1 MRAVFSAILG
11 MSLTGSLVI
20 LAVLALRLGLKRAPK
35 IYSYLLWAVVLLRLL
50 TPFGIPMEVPMP
62 DVRLPGLFGAESG
75 AEALP
80 GYGEQAFDPEERYD
94 RTELFPWY
102 TEDRPV
108 SASSGLPESG
118 GDFAPDPGASLPA
131 ASVTAE
137 PEPEEPAIEEPVLG
151 PFGLNSRQTDLIL
164 SAAAVIWAVGAVGMI
179 VWNLVS
185 CALLKR
191 RLREAV
197 PAGGNLYET
206 DRVDTAFVFGLFS
219 PRVYLP
225 AGLGQVEKACVAEHE
240 RAHIRRL
247 DPLWRLLSFAAL
259 SLHWFNPLVWLAFRL
274 SGKDMEMSCDEA
286 VLKRASVDIRA
297 AYSKTLVRFASRG
310 RSAGPVLAFGE
321 GETGSRVKNV
331 MKYKKPVLW
340 VSIAAA
346 AVLVLAGIML
356 AVNPRAK
363 DESIPF
369 SRYSV
374 EEVLYVWRET
384 ALNEKEKISGW
395 NFEIAGDG
403 SFWINDFATAW
414 YSRSDRSEPVGTG
427 KLSKWLREQT
437 GTNVRRISDALLY
450 PYEEASRGWI
460 LFSTGKGEFY
470 AASIYGGVDFD
481 SGECRI
487 LCRLK
492 INPPSTDDAKLD
504 FLAHSLQDPVG
515 REIEALEFTEQSGSP
530 YTVCTFRAGLD
541 LSQLSV
547 MAQWSEEKIPYT
559 FGLAVF
565 RTEGQS
571 IKRVNWAL
579 AEEATFPGWHPS
591 ADLLGDAIGPA
602 GGEFTLELPDGRT
615 LFAEVKLPETKRS
628 LFGLKAKET
637 GSGECPIGFRVDGVP
652 NPADESAEEPAEN
665 GTEAAP
671 DPGPHLDLDLINP
684 RWESWKLFP
693 YKEGMAEYIR
703 LMPDQAGLTEEKLA
717 AVDSELLMKRED
729 GAYWVFD
736 YLYGDGWTGEDA
748 LACLAIGPGELAAV
762 DVFQKSGNTFE
773 GTLTDPDALTA
784 LYDAIAQ
791 SDVMT
796 RTRWADEIGWSEKS
810 GTEEGYASERI
821 LELTGRYGK
830 VARMIFFPHSDLL
843 WLGDSAIALDRGEG
857 EELLGL
863 LEDALGP
870 EDPAP
875 KENTDALPQP
885 SDGMWDKF
893 VGGHYDPNSWMNA
906 AYARRRIDLDRNGR
920 DELVVYRCPA
930 ESGYPLDIYEWDPS
944 KGEIRAFSTAVK
956 DVPASLNALPGGT
969 FTAEIGGHD
978 IDKPD
983 GFYGDFF
990 SVNGQTYLI
999 SQVSSEFYK
1008 KIECYA
1014 FSNVRGSL
1022 AAAKI
1027 FSAERFGEWYY
1038 DENRRN
1044 TAEINGEAIPY
1055 DSFGDALLDW
1065 RSSWNNV
1072 PGGGDIIIWSEPLW
1086 SEEEMSGWPVAWH
1099 PPLSEEDGTGEIWT
1113 TLDGLFTLMI
1123 PAGWEEEIFITP
1135 GAWTESGDLWI
1146 DFYDRRDY
1154 EGENGW
1160 GAGLLGSLVLYAHRL
1175 DRMYPTNHQE
1185 LKTVTYPDGR
1195 VFDLTLVYPGDIQCS
1210 PTNAGHYDYELTR
1223 FRKAARTVEFP
1234 EGCETSLAP
1243 ERAALFLADQLKT
1256 AYENVF
1262 GPFEPLGTDP
1272 SPAENEVWL
1281 RYAITRLT
1289 VSDGRFTGAW
1299 EDDEFYWFPVLG
1311 NFAVDKK
1318 GGGIYRT
1325 YEKEGTV
1332 SGAIRFVPFDPYDPN
1347 AFALL
1352 GNTESEAP
1360 SDGPPKGQTEDGT
1373 LWTSPTGLFSL
1384 DLPEGFLDAVEIR
1397 TEEQWN
1403 GGFADPEY
1411 WATFILK
1418 DPGDFDGVLGSLVL
1432 YPHQLERYYLTG
1444 RQEYSS
1450 LTFADGGSFEYVLVL
1465 PEDPARDHP
1474 WYPLGIAAHYLSQ
1487 LRTAA
1492 ASAKFPEGTRV
1503 TVSPGNAADMLA
1515 AELIKAYVNTYGH
1528 EPDLSIAED
1537 PSPCPDE
1544 EYLCYAINRILTGT
1558 LGAKGAWED
1567 ENYYWYPVI
1576 FPFAVEKETG
1586 AIYKVYNGLETVFYP
1601 FDPYAPDA
1609 LGFAG

>member
-11 MSLTGSLVI
+11 MSLTGSVVI
-20 LAVLALRLGLKRAPK
+20 LAVLAVRLGLKRAPK

-62 DVRLPGLFGAESG
+62 DVRLPDLFGAESG
-75 AEALP
+75 EEALP

-108 SASSGLPESG
+108 SESSGLPEGG
-118 GDFAPDPGASLPA
+118 GDFAPDPGTSLPA
-131 ASVTAE
+131 APVTVE
-137 PEPEEPAIEEPVLG
+137 PEPEEPAIEEHVPG
-151 PFGLNSRQTDLIL
+151 PFGLNSRQTDRIL
-164 SAAAVIWAVGAVGMI
+164 LAAAVIWAVGAVGMI

-240 RAHIRRL
+240 RVHIRRL

-286 VLKRASVDIRA
+286 VLKRAPVDIRA
-297 AYSKTLVRFASRG
+297 AYSKTLVRFASHG

-346 AVLVLAGIML
+346 AVLVLAGIAL
-356 AVNPRAK
+356 VVNPRVK

-374 EEVLYVWRET
+374 DEVLYVWRET

-414 YSRSDRSEPVGTG
+414 YSRSDKPEAVRTG

-437 GTNVRRISDALLY
+437 GTNIRRISDALLY

-579 AEEATFPGWHPS
+579 AEEATCPGWHPS
-591 ADLLGDAIGPA
+591 ADLLSDAIGPA

-652 NPADESAEEPAEN
+652 NPADESAEEPAED
-665 GTEAAP
+665 GIEAAP

-736 YLYGDGWTGEDA
+736 YLYGDGWTGEDV

-773 GTLTDPDALTA
+773 GTLTDPDALSA

-810 GTEEGYASERI
+810 GTEEGQAAEKI
-821 LELTGRYGK
+821 LELTGPYGK
-830 VARMIFFPHSDLL
+830 VARLFFYPYADLM
-843 WLGDSAIALDRGEG
+843 WLGDSSIALPRGEG
-857 EELLGL
+857 ENLLGL
-863 LEDALGP
+863 LEKAIGREDA
-870 EDPAP
+870 A
-875 KENTDALPQP
+875 ENAIKGP
-885 SDGMWDKF
+885 SDVVWDEF
-893 VGGHYDPNSWMNA
+893 VAEHYDPNNWMNA
-906 AYARRRIDLDRNGR
+906 AFATRKIDLDHDG
-920 DELVVYRCPA
+920 DKELVVYRCPA
-930 ESGYPLDIYEWDPS
+930 LLGYPLDIYEWEPTRE
-944 KGEIRAFSTAVK
+944 EIRAFSTTVK
-956 DVPASLNALPGGT
+956 DVPASSNALPGGT
-969 FTAEIGGHD
+969 FTADVGGHD

-999 SQVSSEFYK
+999 SKATSDSYVRFD
-1008 KIECYA
+1008 CYA

-1027 FSAERFGEWYY
+1027 FSSEWFGEWYAV
-1038 DENRRN
+1038 ESRRK
-1044 TAEINGEAIPY
+1044 TVLINGEEIPFEDY
-1055 DSFGDALLDW
+1055 GDALLAW

-1072 PGGGDIIIWSEPLW
+1072 PGGGDVILWSEPLW
-1086 SEEEMSGWPVAWH
+1086 SEEEVSGWPVGRYL
-1099 PPLSEEDGTGEIWT
+1099 PLSEEAGTGEIWT
-1113 TLDGLFTLMI
+1113 APDGMFTMMI

-1135 GAWTESGDLWI
+1135 GAWTEGGDLWI

-1195 VFDLTLVYPGDIQCS
+1195 VFDFTLVYPGDIQCS

-1223 FRKAARTVEFP
+1223 FRKAARNAEFP

-1256 AYENVF
+1256 AYENVY

-1272 SPAENEVWL
+1272 SPAEDEVWL

-1289 VSDGRFTGAW
+1289 VGDGRFTGAW

-1318 GGGIYRT
+1318 GGGIYRS
-1325 YEKEGTV
+1325 YEKAGTV

-1347 AFALL
+1347 AFGEL

-1360 SDGPPKGQTEDGT
+1360 SEGPSKGQTEDGT

-1384 DLPEGFLDAVEIR
+1384 DLPEGFLDAVEVR

-1411 WATFILK
+1411 WATFVMK

-1432 YPHQLERYYLTG
+1432 YPHQLERYYMTG
-1444 RQEYSS
+1444 RQEYST
-1450 LTFADGGSFEYVLVL
+1450 LTFADGRSFEYVLVL
-1465 PEDPARDHP
+1465 PENPARDHP

-1503 TVSPGNAADMLA
+1503 TVPPGNAADMLA

-1528 EPDLSIAED
+1528 EPDLSITED

-1576 FPFAVEKETG
+1576 FPFAVDKETG

-1609 LGFAG
+1609 LAFAG